1 VNEEMQNPPQGES
14 GQQRRLYRSVSN
26 RHVAG
31 VCGGMAEYFNVDPMI
46 VRVIWFFSIF
56 FHGVGL
62 FAYIAAWIIVPEN
75 RQAVTAPPQPRAQ
88 NNAQYILGAVLVVL
102 GVIFL
107 ADRFDWDFLVPWHWD
122 RFLPY
127 WVNWGVVFSV
137 FIIVLGMMLIFRPGQ
152 DATKSSPFFS
162 PSSDQPAAS
171 ESTGTGTTGGFR
183 ISEKRL
189 IRSVNERM
197 IGGVCGGLA
206 KYFNIDPSFVRIGFV
221 VMTISSGM
229 IFGIVTYIVMM
240 IVVPEETPTTKNHS
254 VTPVGNI

>member
-1 VNEEMQNPPQGES
+1 VNEETQNAPPAEP
-14 GQQRRLYRSVSN
+14 GQQRRLYRSVGN

-31 VCGGMAEYFNVDPMI
+31 VCGGMAEYFNIDPTV
-46 VRVIWFFSIF
+46 VRVIWFLSIF

-75 RQAVTAPPQPRAQ
+75 RLGAMTPPPPRTQ
-88 NNAQYILGAVLVVL
+88 NSTQYILGAVLVVL

-137 FIIVLGMMLIFRPGQ
+137 FVIVLGMMLIFRPGQ
-152 DATKSSPFFS
+152 DTSKSSPIFS
-162 PSSDQPAAS
+162 SSPHQPAAS
-171 ESTGTGTTGGFR
+171 ETTGPGGYQR
-183 ISEKRL
+183 SEKRL
-189 IRSVNERM
+189 VRSVSERM

-206 KYFNIDPSFVRIGFV
+206 HYFNIDPSFVRIGFV
-221 VMTISSGM
+221 VLTISSGM
-229 IFGIVTYIVMM
+229 IIGIVTYIVMM
-240 IVVPEETPTTKNHS
+240 IVVPEETPTTKNQS
-254 VTPVGNI
+254 VTPVGSI

>member
-1 VNEEMQNPPQGES
+1 VNEEMQNAAQAES
-14 GQQRRLYRSVSN
+14 GRQRRLYRSVSN

-31 VCGGMAEYFNVDPMI
+31 VCGGMGEYFNIDPI
-46 VRVIWFFSIF
+46 VVRVIWFFSIF

-75 RQAVTAPPQPRAQ
+75 RQAVTTTLPRAQ

-102 GVIFL
+102 GLIFL
-107 ADRFDWDFLVPWHWD
+107 ADRFNWDFLVPWHWD

-137 FIIVLGMMLIFRPGQ
+137 FIIILGMMLIFRPGQ
-152 DATKSSPFFS
+152 DTSKSSPFFS
-162 PSSDQPAAS
+162 PSVNQPPAS
-171 ESTGTGTTGGFR
+171 ETTGTGTAGGFQT
-183 ISEKRL
+183 SEKRL

-221 VMTISSGM
+221 VLTISSGM
-229 IFGIVTYIVMM
+229 IIGIVTYIVMM

-254 VTPVGNI
+254 VTPVGSM